1 MLGLARTSNLA
12 LNATTF
18 DSHVAEGSESMTL
31 QGTVNKT
38 GVLLLCL
45 CVSSAWSWNLARS
58 ESPTDVLSWAFIA
71 SICGVIVAL
80 ITIYMKEFAPF
91 TSPLYALLQ
100 GVALGGAS
108 SLIDWIFPGVAIH
121 AVELTI
127 AILGMMLLAYA
138 SGVVPVTEKFK
149 IGLFAAT
156 GGIAL
161 VYFIDSVLSFFG
173 MRVPLIHDAG
183 PWGIVVSLV
192 IVAVAALNLLQ
203 NFDLIVTGVDQH
215 AAKYMEW
222 YGAFALMVTLIWLYV
237 EMLRLVAKVRRR

>member
-1 MLGLARTSNLA
+1 
-12 LNATTF
+12 
-18 DSHVAEGSESMTL
+18 
-31 QGTVNKT
+31 
-38 GVLLLCL
+38 
-45 CVSSAWSWNLARS
+45 
-58 ESPTDVLSWAFIA
+58 
-71 SICGVIVAL
+71 
-80 ITIYMKEFAPF
+80 
-91 TSPLYALLQ
+91 
-100 GVALGGAS
+100 
-108 SLIDWIFPGVAIH
+108 
-121 AVELTI
+121 
-127 AILGMMLLAYA
+127 MMLLAYA